1 MSQFLSAWHFD
12 LFVATNLA
20 AAVLLYSWA
29 IRRINRQVQG
39 LSGPTLPTTHSPK
52 IHPRNAFWG
61 LWPRSIALS
70 FYLGLALIA
79 LVYLGP
85 IAAWSHTFFW
95 AQMTQHLVVTMVA
108 APLLV
113 LGAPITAAFRAC
125 GPAQRRQFAR
135 ALRSPAVAVLTNPI
149 LTWVLFAGALLG
161 THFTSFYDWTLAN
174 HGAMVMIKQPMFL
187 ITAFLY
193 YLPLMGANLL
203 PKRPSHA
210 VRLISLALMMIPEAL
225 VGAVIYFSPVILYDG
240 FDTIR
245 PFGLEAKPDQQISG
259 AVMWGLVMS
268 IESFWMM
275 MVAADWF
282 KSEERRSRKVDQEIA
297 AETSSTSTP

>member
-1 MSQFLSAWHFD
+1 MSLFFSAWHFD
-12 LFVATNLA
+12 LFIATNLVVA
-20 AAVLLYSWA
+20 TLLYSWA
-29 IRRINRQVQG
+29 IRRINRQVEG
-39 LSGPTLPTTHSPK
+39 LEASNSRTNNARN
-52 IHPRNAFWG
+52 IHPRNVLWG
-61 LWPRSIALS
+61 TWPRWISLS

-125 GPAQRRQFAR
+125 GPVPRRTFAR
-135 ALRSPAVAVLTNPI
+135 ALRSPVVAVLTNPI
-149 LTWVLFAGALLG
+149 LTWLLFAGALLG

-210 VRLISLALMMIPEAL
+210 ARLISLALMMIPEAL

-259 AVMWGLVMS
+259 AFMWGLVMS

-275 MVAADWF
+275 VVTADWF

-297 AETSSTSTP
+297 AETSSTRVS